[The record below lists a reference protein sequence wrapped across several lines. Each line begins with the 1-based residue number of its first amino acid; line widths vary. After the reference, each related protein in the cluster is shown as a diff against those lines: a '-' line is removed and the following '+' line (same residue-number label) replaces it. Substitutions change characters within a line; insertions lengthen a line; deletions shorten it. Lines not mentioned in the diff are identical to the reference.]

1 MQVGIHTKLTVT
13 IMSFSCY
20 HCEMNL
26 YQSVNYQ
33 RLIQWYIQPHTG
45 TGSYLTLIT
54 ITGDTV
60 TGIVSRKEVRKT
72 APAQVSTGARL
83 DWAWLATPQHQR
95 HTRAAASVGT
105 SDSGLG
111 GGGLPNVITVVRTF
125 SSYLTALNCFWLCL
139 LSSRAHDIN
148 LCMHFLLQFSNIYSP
163 TLDCTKK
170 LYIFN

>member
-111 GGGLPNVITVVRTF
+111 GGGLPNVITGEDFLIISHRTKLFLTVSLIIEGPCHKLVHAF
-125 SSYLTALNCFWLCL
+125 STSIFKYLFSYFWL
-139 LSSRAHDIN
+139 H
-148 LCMHFLLQFSNIYSP
+148 
-163 TLDCTKK
+163 
-170 LYIFN
+170 